1 MTIPQVTM
9 VTSCYNLT
17 RFNSGSRSLL
27 ENIESFDVLL
37 SLRIYLVIYGDRTT
51 IPILKERR
59 DAFGLSSITIF
70 VEKEYEELD
79 VAQFTEL
86 VHKNR
91 DEYWPSR
98 DSRTCAESHLLCCN
112 KFYFLLDAMN
122 RNPWGHA
129 RFGWIDGNLKMP
141 NLSNIKIC
149 EDYSPELLLKAIEYT
164 REDRFHLQVLNVV
177 DKKYKEPQNKRE
189 FYNQYRWV
197 MCGCFFTFGET
208 VGRKILERLCQ
219 IFAETT
225 VQGYGHAEE
234 MFYLEI
240 LDEFRD
246 DLAITYGDYG
256 QIVNNWVNPTRNIH
270 YIFHY
275 ILRGYSNKGYFEE
288 AVHCGR
294 QLMDAF
300 RKYDIPRDD
309 GMYVEIAEIVYMS
322 YMGLDAMDQAREF
335 IEGFLRDCAED
346 PILNTI
352 YMTRSGLADMISS
365 I

>member
-17 RFNSGSRSLL
+17 QFNPGSRSLV

-37 SLRIYLVIYGDRTT
+37 SLHIYLVIYGDSTT

-59 DAFGLSSITIF
+59 ESFGLSSITLY

-79 VAQFTEL
+79 VAPYTEL

-91 DEYWPSR
+91 EVYWPSR

-122 RNPWGHA
+122 RNPWSHT

-141 NLSNIKIC
+141 NPANIKIC
-149 EDYSPELLLKAIEYT
+149 EDYSPELLLKAVEYT
-164 REDRFHLQVLNVV
+164 KEDRFHLQALNVV
-177 DKKYKEPQNKRE
+177 DKKFKDPQNKRE

-197 MCGCFFTFGET
+197 MCGCFFTFGQNI
-208 VGRKILERLCQ
+208 GKRILERLCE
-219 IFAETT
+219 IFVETT
-225 VQGYGHAEE
+225 AQGYGHAEE

-246 DLAITYGDYG
+246 DLALSYGDYG
-256 QIVNNWVNPTRNIH
+256 QIVNNWINPTRNIH
-270 YIFHY
+270 YIFYY
-275 ILRGYSNKGYFEE
+275 ILQGYSNKGYFEE
-288 AVHCGR
+288 AIHCGR
-294 QLMDAF
+294 QLMHA
-300 RKYDIPRDD
+300 YQMHDIPRNDQ
-309 GMYVEIAEIVYMS
+309 MYVDIAEIVYMS
-322 YMGLDAMDQAREF
+322 YMGLDAMDQAKEF
-335 IEGFLRDCAED
+335 IEGFLRDCAKD
-346 PILNTI
+346 PFLHKV
-352 YMTRSGLADMISS
+352 YMTKSGFADMISYM
-365 I
+365 